1 VVDLESP
8 RELALRT
15 GWPERRIRNLI
26 SQRRLRHVR
35 IGANIY
41 VPAGAVEEF
50 INRNMVEPTVPQQ
63 QEVAL

>member
-1 VVDLESP
+1 MVDLESP
-8 RELALRT
+8 RELANRT

-26 SQRRLRHVR
+26 AQRRLRHVR

-50 INRNMVEPTVPQQ
+50 ISRNMVEPLGEEGQS
-63 QEVAL
+63 AA